1 MSNLVQLSEMK
12 QHLRILHEFDDATIQ
27 IYLDSAEQHIQ
38 NFLGDDWIKV
48 TDAPAPIKSAILLLG
63 ADLYQNRTMQADQ
76 ALNNNRAFDLLLG
89 PYITKQVH

>member
-1 MSNLVQLSEMK
+1 MNSVTLLEMK
-12 QHLRILHEFDDATIQ
+12 QHLRILHDFDDATIQ
-27 IYLDSAEQHIQ
+27 IYLDSAEQHIK
-38 NFLGDDWIKV
+38 NFLGDDWSK
-48 TDAPAPIKSAILLLG
+48 TTEAPAPIKSAILLLG

>member
-12 QHLRILHEFDDATIQ
+12 QHLRILHDFDDATIQ

-89 PYITKQVH
+89 PYITKAVQ

>member
-1 MSNLVQLSEMK
+1 MNLVTLEEMK
-12 QHLRILHEFDDATIQ
+12 QHLRILHDFDDATIQ
-27 IYLDSAEQHIQ
+27 IYLDSAEQHIK
-38 NFLGDDWIKV
+38 NFLGVEDWEKV
-48 TDAPAPIKSAILLLG
+48 ADAPAPVKSAILLLA

>member
-1 MSNLVQLSEMK
+1 MNLVQLADLK
-12 QHLRILHEFDDATIQ
+12 THLRILHNFDDSLIQ
-27 IYLDSAEQHIQ
+27 IYLDRAEQHIK
-38 NFLGDDWIKV
+38 NFLGDDWIK
-48 TDAPAPIKSAILLLG
+48 TTEAPAPIKSAILLLG

>member
-1 MSNLVQLSEMK
+1 MKLVTLEETK
-12 QHLRILHEFDDATIQ
+12 QHLRILHDFDDATIQ
-27 IYLDSAEQHIQ
+27 IYLDSAEQHIK
-38 NFLGDDWIKV
+38 NFLGDDWIK
-48 TDAPAPIKSAILLLG
+48 TTEAPAPIKSAILLLA